1 MLTKKELQIIELFR
15 KNIFSD
21 FTILETMKK
30 LGTKSYSWTY
40 NSIKKLQKEDIILI
54 ERKGQSQLCR
64 INLHNQKTIVYLGL
78 LEELNALEKN
88 IPNFKKISEL
98 MPLDFH
104 ILIITGS
111 YVDKKFNKESDLD
124 VVVIIDSE
132 NEKKWILNKLKNEGD
147 LMIPQL
153 HPYVFTRKEFLEM
166 LTNKEENYGKEIDK
180 KHLILG
186 GAELFF
192 KILREAVSHGY
203 KR

>member
-64 INLHNQKTIVYLGL
+64 INLHNQKTIVYLVL

-192 KILREAVSHGY
+192 KILREAISYGY

>member
-21 FTILETMKK
+21 FTILEIMKR

-64 INLHNQKTIVYLGL
+64 INLHNQKTIAYLGL

-192 KILREAVSHGY
+192 KILREAISYGY

>member
-21 FTILETMKK
+21 FTILEIMKR

-192 KILREAVSHGY
+192 KILREAISYGY